1 VALVA
6 WGMGRLPGMD
16 AVLTTRGWM
25 VSVPP
30 TMSPDGQRR
39 RRYFSG
45 DDAGK
50 KKAEKFAAA
59 IKAAYHKG
67 ERGGLLRPAEA
78 VMAAEAIRILAPTG
92 LSLVEAAR
100 QALERWQAHEGS
112 EETFEQRWLAF
123 TAKME
128 AHWRPRYERDMGK
141 IPRWVPA
148 AFMKRRVAEI
158 TPGVLRAA
166 VMAGG
171 AKAEATIQARETR
184 IRSVLAGRGGK
195 RKAVKVALL
204 SREELARLKWE
215 ARKDPAVRRVVGLL
229 LFAGIRPAV
238 EDGEIT
244 RLEWEAVGKTEIYV
258 GHEVSKTGSDR
269 HIPLGRRLRWW
280 LRGHPAA
287 GPVTPPNW
295 KRKYEGLRRAAGIGA
310 GQDLTRHTFASHY
323 LAVHGEQETKQA
335 MGHTAGSDT
344 LLRHYRRAVT
354 KAQGLRYFGVVAD
367 RST

>member
-1 VALVA
+1 
-6 WGMGRLPGMD
+6 M
-16 AVLTTRGWM
+16 LTTRGWM

-30 TMSPDGQRR
+30 TMSGDGRR
-39 RRYFSG
+39 RRHYFPA
-45 DDAGK
+45 DEAGK
-50 KKAEKFAAA
+50 KKAEKFAAG

-67 ERGGLLRPAEA
+67 ERGALLRPAEA
-78 VMAAEAIRILAPTG
+78 VMAAEALRLLAPTG
-92 LSLVEAAR
+92 LTLVEAAR
-100 QALERWQAHEGS
+100 QALEHWKAHEGS
-112 EETFEQRWLAF
+112 QETFEERWLAF
-123 TAKME
+123 SRKME
-128 AHWRPRYERDMGK
+128 GHWRPRYARDMGK

-148 AFMKRRVAEI
+148 AFMKLRVAEI

-171 AKAEATIQARETR
+171 ARAEATIKARETR
-184 IRSVLAGRGGK
+184 IRSVLSSRGGK
-195 RKAVKVALL
+195 RRAVKVELL

-215 ARKDPAVRRVVGLL
+215 ARKNPAVRRVVGLL

-244 RLEWEAVGKTEIYV
+244 RLEWEAVGPREIYV

-269 HIPLGRRLRWW
+269 HIPMGRRLRWW
-280 LRGHPAA
+280 LRGHPAE

-295 KRKYEGLRRAAGIGA
+295 KRKYERLRRAAGIGA
-310 GQDLTRHTFASHY
+310 GQDLTRHTFASHF
-323 LAVHGEQETKQA
+323 LAVHGEQETKAA

-354 KAQGLRYFGVVAD
+354 KAQGMRYFGVGAGE
-367 RST
+367 ST